1 MYLISC
7 SRGRAQGGAWEVLEP
22 GTGQP
27 WGCQGA
33 LCAGQGDR
41 VCWAE
46 TGRKT
51 GPCMDLHAHSV
62 KHPAQKHTKITPAAR
77 ANISHPCSHHAP
89 YSGRLSSSPS
99 ALRQC
104 LTPPPQMLM
113 SKKPQSTGFTSSHLP
128 PKPSSAPLLLLSSPS
143 PRANHPS
150 CPQSSFPP
158 QQDPHSTQHRHLD
171 SRSRQHH
178 PASGGGK

>member
-1 MYLISC
+1 MGSAGA
-7 SRGRAQGGAWEVLEP
+7 RHRAAMGLP
-22 GTGQP
+22 GSPVCRAG
-27 WGCQGA
+27 
-33 LCAGQGDR
+33 GQGLLGRNWEKDR
-41 VCWAE
+41 ALH
-46 TGRKT
+46 
-51 GPCMDLHAHSV
+51 GPACSQCQAPSTEAHKDNTSCQSQ
-62 KHPAQKHTKITPAAR
+62 HQPPLLT
-77 ANISHPCSHHAP
+77 PCSLL
-89 YSGRLSSSPS
+89 RSP
-99 ALRQC
+99 LLQPQC
-104 LTPPPQMLM
+104 PQAMSHTPPQMLM

>member
-104 LTPPPQMLM
+104 LTPPPDAHEQEATEHWVH
-113 SKKPQSTGFTSSHLP
+113 QLP
-128 PKPSSAPLLLLSSPS
+128 PTSQTFFCTSPS
-143 PRANHPS
+143 AL
-150 CPQSSFPP
+150 QSLP
-158 QQDPHSTQHRHLD
+158 
-171 SRSRQHH
+171 
-178 PASGGGK
+178 